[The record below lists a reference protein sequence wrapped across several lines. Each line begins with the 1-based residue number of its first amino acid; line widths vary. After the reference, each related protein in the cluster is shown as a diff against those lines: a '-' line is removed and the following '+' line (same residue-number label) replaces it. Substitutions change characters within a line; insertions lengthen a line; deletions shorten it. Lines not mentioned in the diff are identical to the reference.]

1 MLAWL
6 RLPFESVRSLTEMGG
21 DVLYGLLF
29 VTFVMWSL
37 LIERFWYSVRIHP
50 RHMQWVTDYWKS
62 RRDRA
67 SWHAQQV
74 RKLLL
79 SDASERANRSL
90 SMIRTLVKLCPLF
103 GLLGTV
109 TGMIEIFDVMA
120 VAGTGNVR
128 AMASGVSKATIPTM
142 VGMATALSGLFFI
155 ARLEERTKQRDQMLN
170 EALTLA
176 VES

>member
-1 MLAWL
+1 MLALL
-6 RLPFESVRSLTEMGG
+6 RLPFDSVRGLTEMGG

-29 VTFVMWSL
+29 VTFVMWAL
-37 LIERFWYSVRIHP
+37 LIERFWYALRVHP
-50 RHMQWVTDYWKS
+50 RHVKWVIDYWRS
-62 RRDRA
+62 RRDRS
-67 SWHAQQV
+67 SWHALQI
-74 RKLLL
+74 RRMLI
-79 SDASERANRSL
+79 SDASERANRAL
-90 SMIRTLVKLCPLF
+90 PMIRTLVKLCPLF

-155 ARLEERTKQRDQMLN
+155 ARLEERTRHRDRQLN
-170 EALTLA
+170 ESLSVA